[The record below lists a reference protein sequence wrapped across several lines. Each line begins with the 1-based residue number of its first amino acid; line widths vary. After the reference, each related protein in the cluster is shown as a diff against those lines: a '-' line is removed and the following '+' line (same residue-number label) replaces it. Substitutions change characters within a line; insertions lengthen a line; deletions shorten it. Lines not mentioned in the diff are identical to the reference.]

1 VKERLKAKQR
11 RSFDDWKPIKIEE
24 LKKCLHKE
32 VFQDVFFLTKYC
44 EKIGK
49 TWTLDISNQ
58 ENCFLIMVGA
68 EDSSWIYELDKIGNE
83 YFRQIYLSREDLH
96 FFVRRMNE
104 KRKYRQ
110 V

>member
-1 VKERLKAKQR
+1 MKERLKAKQR
-11 RSFDDWKPIKIEE
+11 RALDDWKPIKLEE

-32 VFQDVFFLTKYC
+32 VYQDVFLLTEYC

-49 TWTLDISNQ
+49 TWTLDALKQ
-58 ENCFLIMVGA
+58 QNCFLIMVGA
-68 EDSSWIYELDKIGNE
+68 EDSSWIYELDKIEDE

-104 KRKYRQ
+104 KRKYRR